1 MSNDIGSPTDLPAG
15 YRALPIDTFQEHAAM
30 RVCVLVRAV
39 AENGCGNLVVVRNLL
54 TSRAYLGCI
63 VDHGGVIHDW
73 VEIRVQDPDC
83 LGASPEAVR
92 IRLSNTI
99 IDRRWV
105 QESRALAEIEPRQLL
120 RTGFEEQH
128 PLPTFIDLGEW
139 EVFHPKEPESGFV
152 FRLCEDDSLLLGHG
166 LPPYSASL
174 HRYLYIS
181 EFGKDT
187 PFVPVTRDAP
197 TSPSTRPL
205 QEVTNDDR
213 RGVPFNPRCGLLL
226 VRRYSPVRLETYVD
240 ILGGGS
246 WSGVFHGEN
255 ELDLGGPLRALSQR
269 TMHQR
274 LADGHL
280 HVAGRGSSVRVL
292 EVLHLKLRLLVD
304 LVTSVREFVSRTQ
317 EPLLNLRADSF
328 QIQLGDPAVG
338 LPFLWTTTVRL
349 ADPGHA
355 VPLPV
360 EGSDL
365 QYYLRGD
372 EGTSIYWP
380 ESGKSTF
387 RQRASIRIRQVIEEA
402 DGRIVV
408 DGTLYTDEPIQLAHS
423 DLLWFRVQ
431 LDRDSADLYA
441 HAVGDRAIAEGELR
455 FRTVPQD
462 VGEDR
467 QSALRSLE
475 GIPMDDIPFEVVP
488 FLSTPFDMFSL
499 GVLAV
504 QSLLVDT
511 QQRLPVAL
519 DEVLSLAR
527 QVAHEFD
534 EQSPLPGRV
543 ERIVSKEPKWL
554 EQLGPHRLVREELGL
569 VEALDLVPPQ
579 LWYQTL
585 ALIVQMFPGIGPD
598 SLCRD
603 LGDAPAGGLH
613 KVFDPIVSELEDLL
627 RRSRSLIVV
636 DWAANREIHGVIRKY
651 AVGLRKEQTQVPETA

>member
-1 MSNDIGSPTDLPAG
+1 
-15 YRALPIDTFQEHAAM
+15 M
-30 RVCVLVRAV
+30 RVCVLVRTV
-39 AENGCGNLVVVRNLL
+39 AEDGCGNLVVVRNLL

-92 IRLSNTI
+92 SRLSNTI

-105 QESRALAEIEPRQLL
+105 QECRALAELEPQQLL
-120 RTGFEEQH
+120 RTGFEEHH
-128 PLPTFIDLGEW
+128 PLPAFIDQGEW

-152 FRLCEDDSLLLGHG
+152 FRLCEDDSLLLAHG
-166 LPPYSASL
+166 LPTYSASL
-174 HRYLYIS
+174 HRYLYLS
-181 EFGKDT
+181 ELGKDT
-187 PFVPVTRDAP
+187 PFVPVTHDAP
-197 TSPSTRPL
+197 SSPSTRPL
-205 QEVTNDDR
+205 QEVTSDDR

-226 VRRYSPVRLETYVD
+226 VRRYSPVHLETYVD

-269 TMHQR
+269 TMQER

-280 HVAGRGSSVRVL
+280 HIAGRGSSARVL
-292 EVLHLKLRLLVD
+292 EVLHLKLRLLAD

-338 LPFLWTTTVRL
+338 LPFLWTTTARL

-365 QYYLRGD
+365 QYFLRGD

-380 ESGKSTF
+380 ESGKSTL

-408 DGTLYTDEPIQLAHS
+408 DGTLYSDEPIQLARS

-441 HAVGDRAIAEGELR
+441 HAIGDRVIAQGEIR

-462 VGEDR
+462 AGEDR

-488 FLSTPFDMFSL
+488 FLATPFDMFAL

-527 QVAHEFD
+527 QVAHEFE
-534 EQSPLPGRV
+534 EQLPLSKRV
-543 ERIVSKEPKWL
+543 ERIVSQEPKWL
-554 EQLGPHRLVREELGL
+554 EQLGPHRLIRDEELGL

-603 LGDAPAGGLH
+603 LGDAPAAGLH
-613 KVFDPIVSELEDLL
+613 KVFDPIVGELEDLL

-651 AVGLRKEQTQVPETA
+651 ADGLRQEQTQKPDTA